1 MRSEIEIA
9 GVNLLILDRATR
21 EEYKIKQEDLF
32 KINNKL
38 FIFSQGISLDDM
50 VKISGRDPAHVDY
63 ASPPEYW
70 RPGDS
75 AFMDYNG
82 AAIFGQVL
90 YRSEI
95 VREFIAAVRGAVC

>member
-1 MRSEIEIA
+1 MPNSQ
-9 GVNLLILDRATR
+9 
-21 EEYKIKQEDLF
+21 IKRLS
-32 KINNKL
+32 
-38 FIFSQGISLDDM
+38 FSVSPDM
-50 VKISGRDPAHVDY
+50 S
-63 ASPPEYW
+63 PEYW

-82 AAIFGQVL
+82 GAIFGQVL